1 MAGDG
6 FLILCP
12 EPRRNSFFDVL
23 ERLLLVPALRDAPG
37 KCGAF
42 GYNPAIF
49 SLRESYV
56 ECHASMLASGGG
68 CYNDAAFTPV
78 PGVQMM

>member
-56 ECHASMLASGGG
+56 ECHASMLASG
-68 CYNDAAFTPV
+68 AVATTMRRLLPFPV
-78 PGVQMM
+78 CK